1 MTHTPAHDRHP
12 FLRPPLM
19 RGIALLLLCSSGCSH
34 PVGNAPPASSS
45 SGRNAMQSEQG
56 AGTRAKGEVARDDSA
71 ASIAALPSDAPA
83 SSESKD
89 KPSAAPEKEE
99 GDDLTA
105 PASPNVVAPLRGA
118 SADKAS
124 GAADL
129 SKSEPMMGL
138 MGNMG
143 QGAGRLAGGAAA
155 SAPKMRM
162 SRAYAMQAPAP
173 APTQAAPAEFN
184 TENYHHVDDHR
195 FVTTQDQPLSTFSID
210 VDTASY
216 SNARRFFSEGS
227 LPPADA
233 IRVEEWLNYFSYD
246 YAPPTDG
253 KPFSVHSEVS
263 RCPWNDQHELVRI
276 GIKGQTMAEENVPP
290 RNLVFLIDV
299 SGSMMDPNKLP
310 LVKQGL
316 SMLVNTLRA
325 EDSISMVVYAGAS
338 GLVLPPT
345 SGKDRGRIL
354 SALGQ
359 LEAGGSTNGGDGIR
373 LAYQVAQQSFHKE
386 GINRVILATDGDFNV
401 GTSSEGELQRLIE
414 DKRKGGVFLTVL
426 GFGTGNTKDSTM
438 EMLADKGNGNYAYID
453 TAAEAQKVLVREAG
467 STLVTIAKDVKL
479 QVEFN
484 PAKVQSYKLVGY
496 ENRTLAKEDFN
507 DDKKDAGEIGAGHTV
522 TALYEIVPVGAP
534 SPAVPS
540 VDPLKYQAPT
550 GLSHAASS
558 NELMTVAVRYK
569 LPKSDTST
577 KFSVVVSDA
586 AEALEAASADYRF
599 GAAVAEVAMILR
611 NSPDVERGSLQSAR
625 ALAQGAVGKDP
636 HGDRAEFL
644 GLVDRA
650 MRLRPPAVKLA
661 SGNPN
666 QRGN

>member
-1 MTHTPAHDRHP
+1 
-12 FLRPPLM
+12 
-19 RGIALLLLCSSGCSH
+19 
-34 PVGNAPPASSS
+34 
-45 SGRNAMQSEQG
+45 MQSEQG
-56 AGTRAKGEVARDDSA
+56 TGTRAKGEVARDDRV
-71 ASIAALPSDAPA
+71 ASITAQPSDAPIA
-83 SSESKD
+83 DES

-105 PASPNVVAPLRGA
+105 PASPNVPAAQAA
-118 SADKAS
+118 SAGKS
-124 GAADL
+124 TGAADL
-129 SKSEPMMGL
+129 SKEPMMGL

-143 QGAGRLAGGAAA
+143 QGAGRLAGGAAV

-184 TENYHHVDDHR
+184 TENYHHIDDHR

-216 SNARRFFSEGS
+216 SNARRFLSEGS

-263 RCPWNDQHELVRI
+263 RCPWNDHHELVRI

-299 SGSMMDPNKLP
+299 SGSMMDANKLP

-354 SALGQ
+354 SALQQ

-534 SPAVPS
+534 SPVVPS
-540 VDPLKYQAPT
+540 VDPLKYQAPSA
-550 GLSHAASS
+550 LSNAASN

-569 LPKSDTST
+569 LPKSETST
-577 KFSVVVSDA
+577 KFSVVVDDT
-586 AEALEAASADYRF
+586 AEALDATSADYRF

-611 NSPDVERGSLQSAR
+611 NSPDVERGSLQAAR
-625 ALAQGAVGKDP
+625 ALAQSAVGKDP

-644 GLVDRA
+644 GMVDRA

-666 QRGN
+666 QRAN